1 MLTPV
6 HFTPPWLKAEGKKKL
21 PTFDLRPGDVL
32 EREAFEAEL
41 EGKYRAAPVPRFQ
54 LRDAALAG
62 IAALMP
68 GEAGDALREI
78 VLAEYD
84 DPQALSTEDR
94 AKAGAVA
101 EILAEHWPDYAAL
114 VARNARNRALT
125 PTLAFMRF
133 CVGWEH
139 VSDEDGEPVAYERNA
154 IDEIPDEVL
163 RRIPSWFIRAA
174 GTEAYGLLYGRT
186 QAKN

>member
-1 MLTPV
+1 MLTAI
-6 HFTPPWLKAEGKKKL
+6 HYTPPWLKAEGKKKL
-21 PTFDLRPGDVL
+21 PTFILRPGDVL

-62 IAALMP
+62 IEALMP
-68 GEAGDALREI
+68 GEEGAALKEI
-78 VLAEYD
+78 VQAEYD
-84 DPQALSTEDR
+84 DPNSLSTGDR

-125 PTLAFMRF
+125 PTLAFMQF
-133 CVGWEH
+133 CVGWSN
-139 VSDEDGEPVAYERNA
+139 VSDDHGKPVEYERNA
-154 IDEIPDEVL
+154 IDEIPNEVL
-163 RRIPSWFIRAA
+163 SRIPSWFIRAA